1 VTASPAVGAGT
12 SRRVLVQVAVAAA
25 LLGVLATLGVQRLAQ
40 GHGRAFTGDVSV
52 SREDGSLVCV
62 APDGG
67 GEPLCGLPVAVEP
80 GGDPV
85 RGAELP
91 VGTHVSVE
99 VRHAD
104 MATAPLLVMRA
115 VVVR

>member
-1 VTASPAVGAGT
+1 VTASPAVRVGP

-25 LLGVLATLGVQRLAQ
+25 VLGVLATLGVQRLMQDQ
-40 GHGRAFTGDVSV
+40 GRTFTGEVSV

-62 APDGG
+62 TPEGG
-67 GEPLCGLPVAVEP
+67 GDPLCGLPVTVQR

-85 RGAELP
+85 RGADVP
-91 VGTHVSVE
+91 IGAHVSVE

-104 MATAPLLVMRA
+104 TAKAPLLVMRA
-115 VVVR
+115 Q

>member
-1 VTASPAVGAGT
+1 MTASPAVRVGP

-25 LLGVLATLGVQRLAQ
+25 LLGVLGTLGVQRLTQDQ
-40 GHGRAFTGDVSV
+40 GRTFTGEVSV

-62 APDGG
+62 TPEDGG
-67 GEPLCGLPVAVEP
+67 DPLCGLPVAVQR

-85 RGAELP
+85 RGADVP
-91 VGTHVSVE
+91 IGTHVSVE

-104 MATAPLLVMRA
+104 TAKAPLLVLRA
-115 VVVR
+115 Q

>member
-1 VTASPAVGAGT
+1 VTSLPAVRVGP

-25 LLGVLATLGVQRLAQ
+25 VLGVLATLGVQRLTQDQ
-40 GHGRAFTGDVSV
+40 GRTFTGQVSV

-62 APDGG
+62 TPEGG
-67 GEPLCGLPVAVEP
+67 GDPVCGLPVAVQR

-85 RGAELP
+85 RGADVP
-91 VGTHVSVE
+91 IGTHVSVE

-104 MATAPLLVMRA
+104 TAKAPLLVMRA
-115 VVVR
+115 Q

>member
-1 VTASPAVGAGT
+1 MTASPAVRVGP

-25 LLGVLATLGVQRLAQ
+25 LLGVLATLGVQRLTQDQ
-40 GHGRAFTGDVSV
+40 GRTFTGEVSV

-62 APDGG
+62 TPEDGG
-67 GEPLCGLPVAVEP
+67 DPLCGLPVAVQR

-85 RGAELP
+85 RGGDVP
-91 VGTHVSVE
+91 IGTHVSVE

-104 MATAPLLVMRA
+104 TAKAPLLVLRA
-115 VVVR
+115 Q

>member
-1 VTASPAVGAGT
+1 MTASPAVRVRP

-25 LLGVLATLGVQRLAQ
+25 LLGVLATLGVQRLTQ
-40 GHGRAFTGDVSV
+40 DEGRTFSGEVSV

-62 APDGG
+62 TPEDGG
-67 GEPLCGLPVAVEP
+67 DPLCGLPVAVQR

-85 RGAELP
+85 RGTDVP
-91 VGTHVSVE
+91 IGTHVSVE

-104 MATAPLLVMRA
+104 TAKAPLLVMHA
-115 VVVR
+115 Q

>member
-1 VTASPAVGAGT
+1 MTASPAVRVGA

-25 LLGVLATLGVQRLAQ
+25 LLGMLATLGVQRLTQDQ
-40 GHGRAFTGDVSV
+40 GRTFTGDVSV

-62 APDGG
+62 TPDEG

-85 RGAELP
+85 RGP
-91 VGTHVSVE
+91 GVPIGTHVRVE
-99 VRHAD
+99 VRRAD
-104 MATAPLLVMRA
+104 IAKAPLLVMRTPSS
-115 VVVR
+115 R

>member
-1 VTASPAVGAGT
+1 MTASPAVSAGP
-12 SRRVLVQVAVAAA
+12 SRRALAQVAVAAA
-25 LLGVLATLGVQRLAQ
+25 LLGVLATLGVQRLSQ
-40 GHGRAFTGDVSV
+40 GQGQAFTGDVSV

-62 APDGG
+62 TPDGG

-85 RGAELP
+85 RGAEMP

-104 MATAPLLVMRA
+104 MTTAPLLVMRA
-115 VVVR
+115 VVGR

>member
-1 VTASPAVGAGT
+1 MTGSPAVRVRP

-25 LLGVLATLGVQRLAQ
+25 LLGVLATLGAQRLTQ
-40 GHGRAFTGDVSV
+40 DHGRTFTGDVSV

-62 APDGG
+62 TPDDG

-85 RGAELP
+85 RGAEVP
-91 VGTHVSVE
+91 IGTHVSVE

-104 MATAPLLVMRA
+104 IAKAPLLVMRA
-115 VVVR
+115 VVAR

>member
-1 VTASPAVGAGT
+1 VTASPAVRVRP

-25 LLGVLATLGVQRLAQ
+25 LLGVLATLGAQRLTQ
-40 GHGRAFTGDVSV
+40 D
-52 SREDGSLVCV
+52 D
-62 APDGG
+62 G

-85 RGAELP
+85 RRAEVP
-91 VGTHVSVE
+91 IGTHVSVE

-104 MATAPLLVMRA
+104 IAKAPLLVMRA
-115 VVVR
+115 VVAR

>member
-1 VTASPAVGAGT
+1 MTASPAVRVGRP
-12 SRRVLVQVAVAAA
+12 RRVLVEVAAAAA
-25 LLGVLATLGVQRLAQ
+25 LLGVLATLGVQRLTQDQ
-40 GHGRAFTGDVSV
+40 GRSFTGDVSV

-62 APDGG
+62 TRDGG

-85 RGAELP
+85 RAAEVP
-91 VGTHVSVE
+91 IGTHVSVE

-104 MATAPLLVMRA
+104 LAKAPLLVMRA
-115 VVVR
+115 VAAR